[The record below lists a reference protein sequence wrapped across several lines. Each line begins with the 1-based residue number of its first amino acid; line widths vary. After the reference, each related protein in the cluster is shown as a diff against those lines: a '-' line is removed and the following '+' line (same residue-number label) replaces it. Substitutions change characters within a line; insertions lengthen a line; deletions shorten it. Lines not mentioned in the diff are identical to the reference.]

1 MAENVPQAGR
11 IGGLNL
17 RNIILLLLV
26 LLIFL
31 FITGVVSPLALFDT
45 ILLRPMLNFLTLT
58 SGYLFN
64 SFGLAIIVLTI
75 LIRVLTWPLFMK
87 QIRSTKAMQAI
98 APKMKE
104 LQKKY
109 AKDKDRLNQETIKLY
124 KEHGVNPL
132 GCAFPM
138 LIQFPIWIGLYQAVI
153 QGVGIA
159 PENLAGLSKQLYS
172 WAPIQEQVPL
182 NSHFLWLDL
191 ANGDIFIAIMVA
203 ASMWALQ
210 KMSAAP
216 TDDPT
221 QQTTG
226 RMMLWLMPLMFGFFA
241 LTLPSGLSLYWIFT
255 NLLSM
260 AVQYRVTGWGGLS
273 MPTLASIRGGGTQPS
288 SPSVLRG
295 GASKSV
301 ERGGEAGAESDVAE
315 EGEEVTTAEDVSS
328 RRKKV
333 RHGKHRDKRKIRR
346 RSR

>member
-1 MAENVPQAGR
+1 MAENAPKSGR
-11 IGGLNL
+11 TSGLNL
-17 RNIILLLLV
+17 RNLILLLLV

-31 FITGVVSPLALFDT
+31 FITGVVSPLDLFDT
-45 ILLRPMLNFLTLT
+45 ILLRPMLNFLTLA
-58 SGYLFN
+58 SGYLFG

-75 LIRVLTWPLFMK
+75 IIRVLTWPLFMR
-87 QIRSTKAMQAI
+87 QVRSTKAMQAI

-109 AKDKDRLNQETIKLY
+109 AKDKERLNQETIKLY

-153 QGVGIA
+153 QGVAIS

-182 NSHFLWLDL
+182 NDNFLWLDL
-191 ANGDIFIAIMVA
+191 ANGDIFIAILVA

-260 AVQYRVTGWGGLS
+260 AVQYRVSGWGGLS
-273 MPTLASIRGGGTQPS
+273 IPSLASIRGGVTRPSGPS
-288 SPSVLRG
+288 SVKG
-295 GASKSV
+295 GTAKSI
-301 ERGGEAGAESDVAE
+301 EKGSEAGVKSDVSG
-315 EGEEVTTAEDVSS
+315 EGSEGTTAEDVPS
-328 RRKKV
+328 RRKRV

>member
-1 MAENVPQAGR
+1 MAENVPQAR
-11 IGGLNL
+11 RTSGLNI
-17 RNIILLLLV
+17 RNLILLLLV
-26 LLIFL
+26 LLVFL

-45 ILLRPMLNFLTLT
+45 ILLRPMLNFLTLI

-75 LIRVLTWPLFMK
+75 LIRVITWPLFMR
-87 QIRSTKAMQAI
+87 QIRSTKAMQAL

-109 AKDKDRLNQETIKLY
+109 AKDRDRLNQETIKLY
-124 KEHGVNPL
+124 KEYGVNPL

-159 PENLAGLSKQLYS
+159 PENVVGLSKQLYS

-191 ANGDIFIAIMVA
+191 ASGDIFIAIMVA

-210 KMSAAP
+210 KMSTMP

-221 QQTTG
+221 QQSTS
-226 RMMLWLMPLMFGFFA
+226 RMMLWIMPLMFGFFA

-273 MPTLASIRGGGTQPS
+273 IPSLASIRGGVIRPS
-288 SPSVLRG
+288 GPTVVRG
-295 GASKSV
+295 GAAKSV
-301 ERGGEAGAESDVAE
+301 ERGEGASTESDISE
-315 EGEEVTTAEDVSS
+315 EGGEVITAEDVSS
-328 RRKKV
+328 RRKRV
-333 RHGKHRDKRKIRR
+333 RHGKHRDKRKVRR

>member
-1 MAENVPQAGR
+1 MAENVPKAGR
-11 IGGLNL
+11 TSGLNI
-17 RNIILLLLV
+17 RNLILLLLV

-31 FITGVVSPLALFDT
+31 FITGVVSPLDLFDI

-75 LIRVLTWPLFMK
+75 LIRLITWPLFMK
-87 QIRSTKAMQAI
+87 QVRSTKAMQAL

-109 AKDKDRLNQETIKLY
+109 AKDKERLNQETIKLY

-182 NSHFLWLDL
+182 NDNFLWLDL
-191 ANGDIFIAIMVA
+191 ASGDIFIAIMVA

-210 KMSAAP
+210 KMSTAQ

-260 AVQYRVTGWGGLS
+260 AVQYRVSGWGGLS
-273 MPTLASIRGGGTQPS
+273 IPSLASIRGGGKQLLG
-288 SPSVLRG
+288 PSVVRG
-295 GASKSV
+295 GAQKSV
-301 ERGGEAGAESDVAE
+301 ERGGEAGAESDIAE
-315 EGEEVTTAEDVSS
+315 EGEEGITAEDMSS

-333 RHGKHRDKRKIRR
+333 RHGKHRDKRKVRR

>member
-11 IGGLNL
+11 TRGLNL
-17 RNIILLLLV
+17 RNLVLLLLV
-26 LLIFL
+26 LLVFL
-31 FITGVVSPLALFDT
+31 FITGVVSPLSLFDT
-45 ILLRPMLNFLTLT
+45 ILLRPMLNFLTLA

-75 LIRVLTWPLFMK
+75 LIRVLTWPLFMR
-87 QIRSTKAMQAI
+87 QVRSTKAMQSL

-109 AKDKDRLNQETIKLY
+109 AKDRDRLNQETIKLY

-182 NSHFLWLDL
+182 NSSFLWLDL
-191 ANGDIFIAIMVA
+191 ASGDIFIAILVA
-203 ASMWALQ
+203 ASMWSLQ
-210 KMSAAP
+210 KMSAAE

-221 QQTTG
+221 QQSTS
-226 RMMLWLMPLMFGFFA
+226 RMMLWIMPLMFGFFA

-273 MPTLASIRGGGTQPS
+273 IPSLASIRGQVVRPS
-288 SPSVLRG
+288 GPSKVSG
-295 GASKSV
+295 GAAKSV
-301 ERGGEAGAESDVAE
+301 GGGEEAGDESDVSE
-315 EGEEVTTAEDVSS
+315 EDGEGTDAGDLSS
-328 RRKKV
+328 RRKRV
-333 RHGKHRDKRKIRR
+333 RHGKHRDKRKVRR